1 MPKYYS
7 LDLREKVM
15 QNYKASQRK
24 RVTCEIYKI
33 ARTTLDHWIALEENT
48 GSLQQPALVNVGRP
62 RAIKDIPA
70 FESFVKRTSF
80 TQAKDLVPLFSQEF
94 GYSVDY
100 PVILR
105 ALKQMGWTLKKRP
118 SATVKHA
125 K

>member
-24 RVTCEIYKI
+24 RETCEIYKI

-62 RAIKDIPA
+62 RAIKDLPA

-80 TQAKDLVPLFSQEF
+80 TQAKDLVPLFYQEF
-94 GYSVDY
+94 GYSVEN
-100 PVILR
+100 
-105 ALKQMGWTLKKRP
+105 KSKKYYR
-118 SATVKHA
+118 
-125 K
+125 